1 MRAIVRSY
9 KQQSIVQL
17 FAFRS
22 FKRRTWLARS
32 TYEPMYTAMIRAHI
46 FTNSATTGTLAI
58 LWHSINTTKAH
69 TQLRPWCWF
78 LGLHTPPTDA
88 PKAPH
93 DQSLRS
99 GSLSIISDSPPL
111 AVRAPSSGSSLRPA
125 PGSDTRVTT
134 RSTQTKP
141 NTGRDAGPLDRPRS
155 RPKLSPAVTQQQKS
169 NASCGEH
176 PRNPAARKAFTVK
189 CDS

>member
-1 MRAIVRSY
+1 MMRAIVRSY

-46 FTNSATTGTLAI
+46 FTNSATTSTLAI

-78 LGLHTPPTDA
+78 LGLHTLPTDA

-99 GSLSIISDSPPL
+99 GSLSITLRPTTAFPALCS
-111 AVRAPSSGSSLRPA
+111 RSSLRPA
-125 PGSDTRVTT
+125 PGSDTQVTT
-134 RSTQTKP
+134 RSTQRKP

-169 NASCGEH
+169 NAAELCGASTQSSGKKSLH
-176 PRNPAARKAFTVK
+176 RQM
-189 CDS
+189 